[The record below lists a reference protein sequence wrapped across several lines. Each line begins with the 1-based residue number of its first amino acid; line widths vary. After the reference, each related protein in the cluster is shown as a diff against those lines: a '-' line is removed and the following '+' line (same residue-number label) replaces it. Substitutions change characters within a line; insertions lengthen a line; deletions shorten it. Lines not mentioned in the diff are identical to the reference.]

1 MTENPTAL
9 TSEAIEKLSAAL
21 ADCQI
26 ADVHRLRRRLRKLAR
41 SGSTRNLSQQLGQLE
56 QAISLSVA
64 ACQQRAQ
71 AIPSTFDY
79 PEQLPFSEKAAE
91 IVELVKQHQVLIVA
105 GDTGSGKT
113 TQLPKI
119 CLQAGL
125 GRKGLI
131 GHTQPRRLA
140 AVSVANRISDELA
153 VTLGAGVGY
162 QIRFNERM
170 AANSFLKI
178 MTDGILLTEIQ
189 QDRFLNKYEVIIID
203 EAHERSLNI
212 DFLLGY
218 LRWLIAKR
226 SDLKV
231 IITSATIDVEKFS
244 EHFDDAPVVLVSG
257 RTYPVEVRYAP
268 LLTDRDGLDSADLQ
282 TQGIISAIEE
292 IEAHDKSQQKLSGDV
307 LVFLPTERDIR
318 DTATALRKQRFADT
332 EVLPLYARLR
342 HSEQVR
348 IFQAHKGRRI
358 VLSTNVAETSLT
370 VPGINYVIDTG
381 LARISRYSLQNKVQ
395 RLPIEA
401 VSQASANQRK
411 GRCGRVADGI
421 CIRLYSES
429 DFESR
434 PQFTDPEILR
444 TNLASVILR
453 MQHLGL
459 GDVAAFP
466 FLEPPATK
474 AINDGFKLLVELSA
488 LNNKRELT
496 TAGKQ
501 MARLPVDPK
510 YARMLVTADQERC
523 LTELLIIVSALS
535 IQDPREQGSEN
546 RQLALERQQ
555 RFNHVDSDFLS
566 LVNLW
571 NQYEEERQKSTQG
584 QLRKFCKFHHLAF
597 LRMREWREL
606 HRQLMLACQQ
616 LGFRLNK
623 DPASYAA
630 VHKSIIS
637 GSLNQI
643 AMCYEGKTYQG
654 SRNKKF
660 KLLSSSVLSAKQARW
675 IVTGDQIETSQTFAS
690 MAAKI
695 QPEWVEEKALHLVKR
710 EYFDPHWSK
719 KQQAVFA
726 YEKVSLYGLVI
737 VERKPVP
744 FAPIDSGSAHSIF
757 VKEALANGEVYL
769 DGKLGHFLRAN
780 DEFLQD
786 LAKQEEKIRKP
797 EHFVSESDIANF
809 YEARIPDDISSTAAL
824 RHWLR
829 ETRPAE
835 RAVLEMDM
843 ESLFGDQASRF
854 TDSTHVQY
862 PDQAPVNQNR
872 LTIDYLFEP
881 GHARDGATVEIPLEV
896 LPQISQAD
904 IDWAV
909 PGIIAEK
916 CTALIKALPKSLRKN
931 FIPVSGFVSEIIPQM
946 LPGEMD
952 FISALLA
959 QIRRVKKLDI
969 ARSDFA
975 SAELPEHLRIKVRVV
990 GEKGEELAFGED
1002 IKSLKKELASQLNVD
1017 PKGTSTTNS
1026 QLHELETTG
1035 LKDWTIQELPPKI
1048 EIGEELV
1055 LLRYPALVDDSDSVS
1070 VKLFSEKLQAEAA
1083 HRRGLIRLFKFRSS
1097 QQRRMLEKQFT
1108 QFFGKHAL
1116 KLPGDSSALTEQAV
1130 LACYRAA
1137 FEVDTAVVRDKQAF
1151 DDRLNVGKQALF
1163 QRSGELESLLTRLL
1177 DSRLAVRQSLET
1189 LKGSKLDYVITDISA
1204 QLQEMFGTGFLVDTP
1219 WIWLQQY
1226 PRYLDAV
1233 LKRLEKAPHL
1243 GPRDRQ
1249 FTEELDL
1256 YWRRYQELCDRKHI
1270 EQEEEIDS
1278 FRWMIE
1284 EYRVSLFAQS
1294 LGTRV
1299 PVSAKRL
1306 EKALAALQ

>member
-1 MTENPTAL
+1 
-9 TSEAIEKLSAAL
+9 
-21 ADCQI
+21 
-26 ADVHRLRRRLRKLAR
+26 
-41 SGSTRNLSQQLGQLE
+41 
-56 QAISLSVA
+56 
-64 ACQQRAQ
+64 
-71 AIPSTFDY
+71 
-79 PEQLPFSEKAAE
+79 
-91 IVELVKQHQVLIVA
+91 
-105 GDTGSGKT
+105 
-113 TQLPKI
+113 
-119 CLQAGL
+119 
-125 GRKGLI
+125 
-131 GHTQPRRLA
+131 
-140 AVSVANRISDELA
+140 
-153 VTLGAGVGY
+153 
-162 QIRFNERM
+162 
-170 AANSFLKI
+170 
-178 MTDGILLTEIQ
+178 
-189 QDRFLNKYEVIIID
+189 
-203 EAHERSLNI
+203 
-212 DFLLGY
+212 
-218 LRWLIAKR
+218 
-226 SDLKV
+226 
-231 IITSATIDVEKFS
+231 
-244 EHFDDAPVVLVSG
+244 
-257 RTYPVEVRYAP
+257 
-268 LLTDRDGLDSADLQ
+268 
-282 TQGIISAIEE
+282 TQGVIAAIKE
-292 IEAHDKSQQKLSGDV
+292 IEAHDKARQKLSGDV

-318 DTATALRKQRFADT
+318 DTATALRKQRLADT

-348 IFQAHKGRRI
+348 IFQPHTGRRI

-370 VPGINYVIDTG
+370 VPGIIYVIDTG

-401 VSQASANQRK
+401 ISQASANQRK

-429 DFESR
+429 DYESR

-453 MQHLGL
+453 MQFLRL

-488 LNNKRELT
+488 LNAKRELT

-546 RQLALERQQ
+546 RQQALERQQ
-555 RFNHVDSDFLS
+555 RFNHPDSDFLS

-571 NQYEEERQKSTQG
+571 NQYEEERQKLTQG
-584 QLRKFCKFHHLAF
+584 QLRKFCKQHHLAY

-606 HRQLMLACQQ
+606 HRQLLLACQQ
-616 LGFRLNK
+616 LGFKLNK
-623 DPASYAA
+623 ESASYGA
-630 VHKSIIS
+630 VHKAIIT

-643 AMCYEGKTYQG
+643 AVRHEAKTYQG

-660 KLLSSSVLSAKQARW
+660 KLLSSSVLSTKQAKW

-737 VERKPVP
+737 VEKKPVP
-744 FAPIDSGSAHSIF
+744 FAPIDSSAAHSLFIR
-757 VKEALANGEVYL
+757 EGLANNEVNL
-769 DGKLGHFLRAN
+769 DGKPGHFLRAN
-780 DEFLQD
+780 AEFLQN

-809 YEARIPDDISSTAAL
+809 YASRIPTDISSTSAL
-824 RHWLR
+824 RSWLK
-829 ETRPAE
+829 ESKPAD
-835 RAVLEMDM
+835 RVNLEMDM
-843 ESLFGDQASRF
+843 ESLFGGEASLF
-854 TDSTHVQY
+854 ADPSHVQY

-881 GHARDGATVEIPLEV
+881 GHARDGATVEIPLEI
-896 LPQISQAD
+896 LPQIAQAD

-931 FIPVSGFVSEIIPQM
+931 FIPVSGFVNEITPQM

-952 FISALLA
+952 FLSALIA
-959 QIRRVKKLDI
+959 QIRRVKKLDL
-969 ARSDFA
+969 AKSVFTDT
-975 SAELPEHLRIKVRVV
+975 ELPEHLRIKIRVV
-990 GEKGEELAFGED
+990 NEEGEELAFGED
-1002 IKSLKKELASQLNVD
+1002 IHTLKQELASQLD
-1017 PKGTSTTNS
+1017 DDSTGSSATNN
-1026 QLHELETTG
+1026 QLHDLEVAG
-1035 LKDWTIQELPPKI
+1035 LKDWSIQSLPSTI

-1055 LLRYPALVDDSDSVS
+1055 LLRYPALVDESDSVS
-1070 VKLFSEKLQAEAA
+1070 VKLFSEKLQADTA
-1083 HRRGLIRLFKFRSS
+1083 HRQGLIRLYKFRTS

-1108 QFFGKHAL
+1108 QFFSKHAL
-1116 KLPGDSSALTEQAV
+1116 KLPADSSALTDQAV

-1137 FEVDTAVVRDKQAF
+1137 FEVESAVVRDKQAF
-1151 DDRLNVGKQALF
+1151 DDQLNLGKQALF
-1163 QRSGELESLLTRLL
+1163 QRSGELESLLLKLL
-1177 DSRLAVRQSLET
+1177 DSRLAVRQSLEG
-1189 LKGSKLDYVITDISA
+1189 LKGKALDYVITDVST
-1204 QLQEMFGTGFLVDTP
+1204 QLEAMFGSGFLVDTP
-1219 WIWLQQY
+1219 WIWLKQY
-1226 PRYLDAV
+1226 PRYLDGV

-1243 GPRDRQ
+1243 GPKDRQ
-1249 FTEELDL
+1249 FTDELGL
-1256 YWRRYQELCDRKHI
+1256 YWRRYRELCDRRHT
-1270 EQEEEIDS
+1270 ELEEEIDS

-1294 LGTRV
+1294 LGTRM

-1306 EKALAALQ
+1306 EKALAALQQ